1 MKLLRLRSR
10 DTVIKKNNSRRD
22 FGEIWKDELMK
33 YGMNG
38 YIFILY
44 EK

>member
-1 MKLLRLRSR
+1 MKLLLLRSR
-10 DTVIKKNNSRRD
+10 DTVIRINNSRRD

-38 YIFILY
+38 YLFILY